1 VQGFKYEV
9 AVEKLDKALPLPR
22 ELSEQVKDALG
33 NVSRK
38 MLSEMRKEAVQCPVL
53 GRQVPFLQCY
63 TCKNFVRRVRGVV
76 HCRGD
81 PLS

>member
-1 VQGFKYEV
+1 MQGFKYEV

-22 ELSEQVKDALG
+22 ELNEQVKDALG

>member
-1 VQGFKYEV
+1 VSDFKFEV

-22 ELSEQVKDALG
+22 ELSEQVKEVLG

-63 TCKNFVRRVRGVV
+63 VCKNFVRRVRGVV
-76 HCRGD
+76 YCRGD
-81 PLS
+81 TLG

>member
-1 VQGFKYEV
+1 MSDFKFEV

-22 ELSEQVKDALG
+22 ELSEQVKEVLG

-63 TCKNFVRRVRGVV
+63 VCKNFVRRVRGVV
-76 HCRGD
+76 YCRGD
-81 PLS
+81 TLG